1 MRLNIKT
8 ILIFCV
14 VAIIVSTGFQF
25 LAQGLPEGLFT
36 PLQILSL
43 MIVVLGA
50 SSLSQPAEKR
60 FLKNRSQLINISAL
74 VGSILMSGVL
84 FFLIYP
90 FFPSLAV
97 NELFGMITMIV
108 ILCAVLFVVSSA
120 FKSYK
125 K

>member
-97 NELFGMITMIV
+97 NELFGMI